1 MINFDKHKK
10 NIAGYSIIVI
20 VFALLFYIVSI
31 DMDPE
36 AVHGKIIQYSS
47 KNQSTNVNHRYDYV
61 DVKIISGKHKGE
73 TISVQNIYS
82 GSIKDENS
90 SSGNFAAP
98 GNEVLLKL
106 TEASNG
112 TITSSYILEIVRYK
126 YIYRLSLFFMLL
138 LVLIGGL
145 KGFKSVISLI
155 ITGILV
161 LEVMIPLILKGVDP
175 IILSIIICILIT
187 VINLRIISGK
197 NKKTTAAILGTIGG
211 LLASGAIALI
221 SNTVIKVNGFPDE
234 EIQSLIYASQ
244 NSNFNIKGLFFAAII
259 MGALGAVMD
268 VSISIA
274 SSMKEIKDARPE
286 IGMKDLIKS
295 GMNVGQDIMGSMAN
309 TLILAYV
316 GGAMYL
322 MLVISSN
329 NIGLSR
335 TINQDILASEVLKA
349 LSGSIG
355 LIFSIPLTAVCYAFL
370 TRNKHKVKDKEL

>member
-1 MINFDKHKK
+1 MLNFYKNKK
-10 NIAGYSIIVI
+10 NILGFIILFI
-20 VFALLFYIVSI
+20 VFGLLFYSISI
-31 DMDPE
+31 DNDPD
-36 AVHGKIIQYSS
+36 AIHGKIIKYSS
-47 KNQSTNVNHRYDYV
+47 QNQSKNTTHRYDFV

-90 SSGNFAAP
+90 SSGNFATP
-98 GNEVLLKL
+98 GNEVLLKI
-106 TEASNG
+106 EEDSKG
-112 TITSSYILEIVRYK
+112 SITSSYILEIVRYK
-126 YIYRLSLFFMLL
+126 YIYKLSLFFMLL
-138 LVLIGGL
+138 LILIGGK
-145 KGFKSVISLI
+145 KGLKSVISLLV
-155 ITGILV
+155 TGIMV
-161 LEVMIPLILKGVDP
+161 LKIMIPLILKGLDP
-175 IILSIIICILIT
+175 IILSITICILIT
-187 VINLRIISGK
+187 FINLRIISGK

-211 LLASGAIALI
+211 LLASGAVALI
-221 SNTVIKVNGFPDE
+221 SNAVIKVNGFPDE
-234 EIQSLIYASQ
+234 EIQSLVYASQ
-244 NSNFNIKGLFFAAII
+244 NNNLNFKGLLFAAII

-286 IGMKDLIKS
+286 ITMKDLIKS

-322 MLVISSN
+322 MLIISSN

-335 TINQDILASEVLKA
+335 TINQDIIASEVLKA

-355 LIFSIPLTAVCYAFL
+355 LIFSIPITALAYAFL
-370 TRNKHKVKDKEL
+370 TKTKNKN